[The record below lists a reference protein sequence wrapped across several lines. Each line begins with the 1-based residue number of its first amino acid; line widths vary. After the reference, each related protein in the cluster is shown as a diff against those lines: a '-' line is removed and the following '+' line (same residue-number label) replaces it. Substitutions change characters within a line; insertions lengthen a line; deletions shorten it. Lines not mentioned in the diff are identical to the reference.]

1 MGLPICTNCD
11 IERVLTEIEP
21 ARRNYV
27 IRTISMSQLHGH
39 FEGGR
44 QDGRLCRPD
53 RSTEKITLM

>member
-27 IRTISMSQLHGH
+27 IRTFQCPNCMGILKVAGKA
-39 FEGGR
+39 
-44 QDGRLCRPD
+44 DDYVDLIDRPKK
-53 RSTEKITLM
+53 SP

>member
-27 IRTISMSQLHGH
+27 IRTFQCPNCTGILKVVGKT
-39 FEGGR
+39 
-44 QDGRLCRPD
+44 DDYVDLIDRPKKS
-53 RSTEKITLM
+53 R